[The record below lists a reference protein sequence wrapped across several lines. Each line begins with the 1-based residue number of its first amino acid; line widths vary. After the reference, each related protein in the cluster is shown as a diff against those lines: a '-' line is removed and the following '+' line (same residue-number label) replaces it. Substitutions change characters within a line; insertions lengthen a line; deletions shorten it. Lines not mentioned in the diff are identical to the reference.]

1 MQLTLAIVHSSK
13 RLSIL
18 RIVSLAPSC
27 TSILCALGA
36 KRHLVAVTPW
46 CADVCAVRG
55 LPVVGDCWR
64 NASIEKIVRLRPTLI
79 IGSVPFHSETVGR
92 ILAIPAQFLA
102 LNSRSLT
109 DIESDIRT
117 LARITNR
124 SAQGS
129 RLIAGMRSEFAHI
142 ASLSGK
148 FSRHPRIYSE
158 AWPNPRIS
166 SPPWVGEL
174 IALCGGKMVVKPGAR
189 VSDQEIASA
198 RPDIILLAWAA
209 TGNRA
214 NPQRTF
220 ANAAWKNVPAIRH
233 KRVFVV
239 RDELLNTP
247 GPTLIAG
254 AREISRILNG
264 FAGDTA

>member
-1 MQLTLAIVHSSK
+1 MASGRISK
-13 RLSIL
+13 RSTAL

-27 TSILCALGA
+27 TSILCAIGA

-46 CADVCAVRG
+46 CADVCSVRG
-55 LPVVGDCWR
+55 LPAVGDCWR
-64 NASIEKIVRLRPTLI
+64 NASIEKISRLRPNLI
-79 IGSVPFHSETVGR
+79 VGSVPFHPETVAR
-92 ILAIPAQFLA
+92 ILTIPAQFLA
-102 LNSRSLT
+102 LNPRSLA
-109 DIESDIRT
+109 DIESDIQT

-124 SAQGS
+124 STQGD
-129 RLIAGMRSEFAHI
+129 RLLASMRSEFGQI
-142 ASLSGK
+142 ARLAGTLS
-148 FSRHPRIYSE
+148 RRPRIYSE

-166 SPPWVGEL
+166 SPPWVAEL

-214 NPQRTF
+214 NPRMTF
-220 ANAAWKNVPAIRH
+220 ANAAWKDVPAIRQ

-247 GPTLIAG
+247 GSPLIEG
-254 AREISRILNG
+254 AREISRILKE
-264 FAGDTA
+264 FAGEFT

>member
-1 MQLTLAIVHSSK
+1 MASGHISK
-13 RLSIL
+13 RSTAL

-36 KRHLVAVTPW
+36 KRHLVGVTPW
-46 CADVCAVRG
+46 CADVCPVRG
-55 LPVVGDCWR
+55 LPAVGDCWR
-64 NASIEKIVRLRPTLI
+64 NASIEKIARLRSTLI
-79 IGSVPFHSETVGR
+79 VGSVPFHPKTVGR
-92 ILAIPAQFLA
+92 ILTIPVQFLA
-102 LNSRSLT
+102 LNPRSLA
-109 DIESDIRT
+109 DIESDIQI

-129 RLIAGMRSEFAHI
+129 RLIASMRSEFAHI
-142 ASLSGK
+142 ARLAGN
-148 FSRHPRIYSE
+148 FSRRPRIYSE

-166 SPPWVGEL
+166 SPPWVAEL

-189 VSDQEIASA
+189 ISDQEIASA

-220 ANAAWKNVPAIRH
+220 ANSLWKDVPAIRY

-247 GPTLIAG
+247 GPPLIAG
-254 AREISRILNG
+254 VREISRILRE
-264 FAGDTA
+264 FAGDSA